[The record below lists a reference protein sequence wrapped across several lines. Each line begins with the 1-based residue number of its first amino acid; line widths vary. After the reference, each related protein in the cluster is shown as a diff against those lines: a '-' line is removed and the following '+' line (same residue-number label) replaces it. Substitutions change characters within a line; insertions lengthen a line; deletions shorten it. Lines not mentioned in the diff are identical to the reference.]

1 VDPPFGA
8 LLGYEPGIS
17 GDEHPHG
24 DIRIGQAFMSDVV
37 HAFMES
43 PQYRRGILFVTY
55 DIGRTLDWDD
65 PDPEPPEIPDPV
77 AVAGAPCPE
86 EGAARAKPHDMV
98 VMESSGY
105 LERLRW
111 PTEPAH
117 MDRIFRG
124 PDAVKRAL

>member
-1 VDPPFGA
+1 MDPPFGA

-77 AVAGAPCPE
+77 AVAGAPCPAPQ
-86 EGAARAKPHDMV
+86 EGGARQAARHGHGVEWVPRATALADRA
-98 VMESSGY
+98 G
-105 LERLRW
+105 
-111 PTEPAH
+111 AH
-117 MDRIFRG
+117 G
-124 PDAVKRAL
+124 PDLPGT